1 MKLIIRVQITIQS
14 NFLSKLLPSSNVIL
28 LNAVLVCSD
37 PWVVLLLLHIQL
49 VKKQSCVYMLCL
61 KYLPVLSVVLKYD
74 NRYLFFIYFYFSH
87 CLCST
92 SARASL
98 YFWNYFQDEQGS
110 LINFNSTI
118 HFFTYFCGS
127 PFQETMSGS
136 HVGDKIFSASWK
148 LNVAQ

>member
-28 LNAVLVCSD
+28 LNVVLVCSD

-49 VKKQSCVYMLCL
+49 VKKQSCVYMLFKIFTCIISCF
-61 KYLPVLSVVLKYD
+61 KND

-136 HVGDKIFSASWK
+136 HVGDKIFSAS
-148 LNVAQ
+148 